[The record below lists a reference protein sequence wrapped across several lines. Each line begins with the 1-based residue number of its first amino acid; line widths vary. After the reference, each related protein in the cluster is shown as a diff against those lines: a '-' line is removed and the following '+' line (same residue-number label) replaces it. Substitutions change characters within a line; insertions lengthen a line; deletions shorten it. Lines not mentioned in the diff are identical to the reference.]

1 MYNLFMKKFEITFSD
16 NSIHITR
23 KVDTSPPDKCP
34 MHTHDRIELYY
45 FISGNC
51 KCLVEGT
58 EYILKPGDIAVIR
71 PYESHTMRWHGNTPY
86 ERVVIMVS
94 PQFLK
99 EFDTDGKI
107 MQSLNSR
114 PAGTGNIFKKDML
127 SSSLVHDA
135 IESIDE
141 NTSFA
146 AAVARILLILTETH
160 EGALSM
166 GNLSRSNSVCAR
178 IIDYI
183 NENIYSQ
190 ITVEDISDKFFI
202 SRSQINRL
210 FKKNTGSSV
219 YKYITT
225 KRMYGARL
233 RIKSG
238 QSIMSVAAECGHS
251 DYSSFY
257 RAYKSF
263 FGVSPKDDKN

>member
-1 MYNLFMKKFEITFSD
+1 MNIYKLLFLD
-16 NSIHITR
+16 NSITIHR
-23 KVDTSPPDKCP
+23 KIDTQPPKNCP
-34 MHTHDRIELYY
+34 MHTHDQIELYY

-51 KCLVEGT
+51 KCNVEGT
-58 EYILKPGDIAVIR
+58 EYHFKPHDIAVIR
-71 PYESHTMRWHGNTPY
+71 PYESHMMHWQDGEPY
-86 ERVVIMVS
+86 ERIVLMVS
-94 PQFLK
+94 TQFLA
-99 EFDTDGKI
+99 EFDPEGKI
-107 MQSLNSR
+107 LTALNSR
-114 PAGTGNIFKKDML
+114 PAGTGNIFTKDML
-127 SSSLVHDA
+127 NGTMLYDCF
-135 IESIDE
+135 ESIDQ

-146 AAVARILLILTETH
+146 GAVARILLILTETYNCSQ
-160 EGALSM
+160 SM
-166 GNLSRSNSVCAR
+166 GKLSRSNTVCTQ

-183 NENIYSQ
+183 NENLYSP
-190 ITVEDISDKFFI
+190 ITIDDISNKFFI

-238 QSIMSVAAECGHS
+238 ETIISVAADCGHS

>member
-1 MYNLFMKKFEITFSD
+1 MNIYKLYFLD
-16 NSIHITR
+16 NSITIHR
-23 KVDTSPPDKCP
+23 KIDTQPPKSCP
-34 MHTHDRIELYY
+34 MHTHDNIELYY

-51 KCLVEGT
+51 KCNVEGT
-58 EYILKPGDIAVIR
+58 EYTLKPHDIAVIR
-71 PYESHTMRWHGNTPY
+71 PYESHTMRWQETEPY
-86 ERVVIMVS
+86 ERIVLMVS
-94 PQFLK
+94 TQFLSQ
-99 EFDTDGKI
+99 FDTDGKI
-107 MQSLNSR
+107 IEALNSR
-114 PAGTGNIFKKDML
+114 PAGTGNIFTKDML
-127 SSSLVHDA
+127 NSTMLYEG

-146 AAVARILLILTETH
+146 GAVARILLLLTEIH
-160 EGALSM
+160 DCSQSM
-166 GNLSRSNSVCAR
+166 GKLSRSNTVCTR

-183 NENIYSQ
+183 NENLYSQ
-190 ITVEDISDKFFI
+190 ITINDISNKFFI

-233 RIKSG
+233 RIKNG
-238 QSIMSVAAECGHS
+238 ESIMSVAADCSHS

-257 RAYKSF
+257 RAYKNF